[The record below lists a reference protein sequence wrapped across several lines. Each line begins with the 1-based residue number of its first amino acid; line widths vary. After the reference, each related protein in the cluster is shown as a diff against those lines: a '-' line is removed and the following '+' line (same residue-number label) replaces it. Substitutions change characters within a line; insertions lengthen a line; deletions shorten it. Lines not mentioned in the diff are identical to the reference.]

1 MQWILQLLSKIFN
14 KKPIMTLVPSQALS
28 LIKQFEGLS
37 LTAYPDP
44 GTGAEP
50 WTIGYGHTG
59 DVTKGMVI
67 TQEQADAF
75 LLQDAQNAVNQI
87 LSIVTVPLT
96 SNQLSA
102 LVDFVYNLGIGNLH
116 SSTLLKLL
124 NTSDFGGAANQFLV
138 WDKAA
143 GHIMPG
149 LLRRRTAERSVFL
162 TNL

>member
-1 MQWILQLLSKIFN
+1 MHKILQLLSKILN
-14 KKPIMTLVPSQALS
+14 KKTIMTLVPSQALA

-87 LSIVTVPLT
+87 LSLVKVPLT

-102 LVDFVYNLGIGNLH
+102 LIDFVYNLGIGNLR

-124 NTSDFGGAANQFLV
+124 NAGNYAGAANQFLV
-138 WDKAA
+138 WDQAA
-143 GHIMPG
+143 GHVMPG
-149 LLRRRTAERSVFL
+149 LFRRRMAERTLFL
-162 TNL
+162 AKG